1 MNASTALAC
10 CALLAASAMPPAFA
24 ADVWQKKHES
34 PDLLPA
40 EEAFR
45 LDGVSRDGHALRV
58 SWTIAPGYYLYRQ
71 RLAFEPVDSGA
82 RLGAAE
88 LPKGAPMHDD
98 HYGDVEIYRESL
110 SARLPLAGK
119 AAAPSRL
126 RVRYQGCADAGVC
139 YPPVT
144 RIVDVTAP

>member
-1 MNASTALAC
+1 MNATTALAC
-10 CALLAASAMPPAFA
+10 CALLAAPVLAPAFA

-34 PDLLPA
+34 PELLPA
-40 EEAFR
+40 EDAFR

-88 LPKGAPMHDD
+88 LPKGAAMHDE

-110 SARLPLAGK
+110 SARLPI
-119 AAAPSRL
+119 AAKDAPPLRL

-144 RIVDVTAP
+144 RVVDVAAP